1 MNGVPSHSAARVKW
15 TDPATSEPES
25 EDEMSSLTP
34 GEHQWMVAEMVSGL
48 GGANVTVTAAETG
61 RATSIRWHLA
71 ES

>member
-1 MNGVPSHSAARVKW
+1 
-15 TDPATSEPES
+15 
-25 EDEMSSLTP
+25 MSSLTP

-61 RATSIRWHLA
+61 RATSIGWHLA